1 MKRNIATKA
10 SSQKKELKLASIA
23 GVPVTNTSK
32 TYFPKLKITK
42 GDVIEYYDE
51 VSSFILPY
59 LKDRPESLKRNPN
72 GIADKGFFQK
82 DAPENVPP
90 WIKTERFHSES
101 AHKDIDYILCNDEK
115 TLIYLANLGC
125 IEFNPWH
132 STIQKPDYPDYL
144 ILDIDPSPKNSFDQV
159 IETAIVIKGILDK
172 AKVKS
177 YCKTSGAS
185 GMHIYVPL
193 QKKYDYKTAHD
204 FAEVIANLTVEHLP
218 KFTSVE
224 RSLSKRGNKI
234 YVDYMQNRRGQTIAS
249 PYSLRPV
256 EGATVST
263 PLEWNEVKRGL
274 RPSNFTIKNIF
285 SRLEKKGDLFKS
297 VLGKSERI
305 DEGINRLLAVS

>member
-144 ILDIDPSPKNSFDQV
+144 ILDIDPSPKNSFDRV

-193 QKKYDYKTAHD
+193 QKKYD
-204 FAEVIANLTVEHLP
+204 
-218 KFTSVE
+218 
-224 RSLSKRGNKI
+224 
-234 YVDYMQNRRGQTIAS
+234 
-249 PYSLRPV
+249 
-256 EGATVST
+256 
-263 PLEWNEVKRGL
+263 
-274 RPSNFTIKNIF
+274 
-285 SRLEKKGDLFKS
+285 
-297 VLGKSERI
+297 
-305 DEGINRLLAVS
+305 